1 MSEEKEILCNA
12 LDCLNE
18 ALNYFNELYD
28 HEAHADIYWE
38 IKDVSDNLM
47 KRIKEIKE

>member
-18 ALNYFNELYD
+18 ALNYFNGLSD
-28 HEAHADIYWE
+28 DEAHTDIYWE

-47 KRIKEIKE
+47 KRIKEVE